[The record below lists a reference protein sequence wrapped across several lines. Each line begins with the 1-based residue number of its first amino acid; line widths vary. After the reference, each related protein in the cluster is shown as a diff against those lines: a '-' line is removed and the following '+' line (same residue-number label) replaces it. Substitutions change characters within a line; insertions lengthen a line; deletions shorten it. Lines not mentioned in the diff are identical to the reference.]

1 VQEFCQQQ
9 KIDPKDILY
18 ELVSDEGLPH
28 VKTFTM
34 QVSLKSLRERGEG
47 QCKKSAKQEAAK
59 KLLLR
64 LDPNAANIPDTKID
78 VHNMETLENDIRK
91 LGTGISDCVIN
102 KETLPVAKLSE
113 KAKSL
118 YLEYF
123 NQMYK
128 GSNQEINPSLIK
140 NFHISFEKNYSHK
153 IPYQTDL
160 MYEIRRDIEK
170 SFKVKIQQFTIH
182 SIQKNHM
189 ICLRLL
195 SNPCIT
201 QVGIGETKV
210 IAECRA
216 TYNLVAAILILLNV

>member
-1 VQEFCQQQ
+1 
-9 KIDPKDILY
+9 
-18 ELVSDEGLPH
+18 
-28 VKTFTM
+28 M
-34 QVSLKSLRERGEG
+34 QVSLKSLCETGKG

-64 LDPNAANIPDTKID
+64 LNPNADILDTKID
-78 VHNMETLENDIRK
+78 VHNMETLEKDIRK
-91 LGTGISDCVIN
+91 LGIGISDCVNN

-118 YLEYF
+118 YLGYF
-123 NQMYK
+123 NKMYN

-153 IPYQTDL
+153 IPYNIKEKMQIIRDSYTTDQIDL
-160 MYEIRRDIEK
+160 MREIRRDIEK

-195 SNPCIT
+195 SNPYIT
-201 QVGIGETKV
+201 QVGVGETRI
-210 IAECRA
+210 IAECHA
-216 TYNLVAAILILLNV
+216 TYNLVAAILTFLNV